1 MDPSLRAKAEA
12 FAALHRTPHI
22 LVLPNAWDAASA
34 RIFELEGFPAVATTS
49 VGCSW
54 VLGYPDG
61 ERIPL
66 AEMLLLVRRIAATV
80 DVPVSA
86 DMEAGFGATPAAVA
100 ATVRATIEAG
110 AVGINLEDG
119 AIADPGRLVDAGYH
133 VEVIQEAARVAAAAG
148 VPIVINAR
156 VDTYLRRVGD
166 ESVRFDETVRRA
178 NAYLDAGAGCAYV
191 MAMQDA
197 STIARLAAAIHG
209 PMNIRAGHGAPSI
222 GDLERM
228 GVRRVTF
235 ASQPV
240 RAALVLLARIA
251 RELRTTG
258 TYELL
263 DQGDLPYGN
272 LNRLLERPRS
282 G

>member
-1 MDPSLRAKAEA
+1 MDLSLRAKAEA
-12 FAALHRTPHI
+12 FAAMHQTSRI

-86 DMEAGFGATPAAVA
+86 DMEAGYGATPEVIA
-100 ATVRATIEAG
+100 ATVRATIKAG

-119 AIADPGRLVDAGYH
+119 AIAKPGTLVDAGYH
-133 VEVIQEAARVAAAAG
+133 AEVIREAARAADVAG

-156 VDTYLRRVGD
+156 VDTYLRHVGD
-166 ESVRFDETVRRA
+166 DSTRFDETARRA
-178 NAYLDAGAGCAYV
+178 NAYLAAGAGCTYV
-191 MAMQDA
+191 MAVPDGA
-197 STIARLAAAIHG
+197 TIARLAAAIHG
-209 PMNIRAGHGAPSI
+209 PLNVRAGHGAPPI
-222 GDLERM
+222 DDLERM

-240 RAALVLLARIA
+240 RATLALLARVA

-258 TYELL
+258 TSKSL

-272 LNRLLERPRS
+272 LNGLLDRPRN

>member
-1 MDPSLRAKAEA
+1 MDLSLRAKAEA
-12 FAALHRTPHI
+12 FAAMHQTSRI

-49 VGCSW
+49 AGCSW

-86 DMEAGFGATPAAVA
+86 DMEAGYGATPAAVA
-100 ATVRATIEAG
+100 ATVRATLEAG

-119 AIADPGRLVDAGYH
+119 AVAEPGTLVDAGYH
-133 VEVIQEAARVAAAAG
+133 AEVIREAARAAEGAG
-148 VPIVINAR
+148 VPVVINAR
-156 VDTYLRRVGD
+156 VDTYLRHVGD
-166 ESVRFDETVRRA
+166 DSTRFDETVRRA
-178 NAYLDAGAGCAYV
+178 NAYLAAGAGCAYV
-191 MAMQDA
+191 MAVPDGD
-197 STIARLAAAIHG
+197 TIARLAAAIHG
-209 PMNIRAGHGAPSI
+209 PLNVRAGHGAPPI
-222 GDLERM
+222 DDLERM

-240 RAALVLLARIA
+240 RATLALLARVA

-258 TYELL
+258 TSKSL

-272 LNRLLERPRS
+272 LNGLLDRPRN